1 MSIMLLTFVLE
12 TLTLVLL
19 LAICARVTR
28 RGGAWLALGLALALL
43 LALRHGTW

>member
-1 MSIMLLTFVLE
+1 MSTVLEFLTFVL
-12 TLTLVLL
+12 L
-19 LAICARVTR
+19 LALCARVSR